1 MIVSG
6 GELGY
11 RLWGLAA
18 QRWKKCRYLP
28 SRKNIFTKMIFF
40 FFLQSSLELV
50 GGKIKR
56 ATWILF
62 LISFHGSASGACMPQ
77 QNK

>member
-1 MIVSG
+1 MIVSR

-18 QRWKKCRYLP
+18 HRWKKCRSINSKKYFYQ
-28 SRKNIFTKMIFF
+28 NDFF
-40 FFLQSSLELV
+40 FFLQFSLELV